1 MDRACSK
8 VFMRDIDQNQTQ
20 PNNTNSKY
28 RALQGNN
35 VATNEAIPNGEAQI
49 KHPLST
55 YRDDE
60 KSS

>member
-1 MDRACSK
+1 
-8 VFMRDIDQNQTQ
+8 MRDIDQNQTQ

-49 KHPLST
+49 KHRLST
-55 YRDDE
+55 YTDDE
-60 KSS
+60 KSR

>member
-1 MDRACSK
+1 
-8 VFMRDIDQNQTQ
+8 MRDIDQNQTQ

-49 KHPLST
+49 KHRFST
-55 YRDDE
+55 YADDE
-60 KSS
+60 KSR

>member
-20 PNNTNSKY
+20 PNNTNNKY

-49 KHPLST
+49 KH
-55 YRDDE
+55 R
-60 KSS
+60 